1 MTIDDPVHDNTRPSG
16 PSVISA
22 SPAGIRVLLAAAI
35 LMAAFLN
42 GRMLMLV
49 TGYADGDAQTALIP
63 AIVSAAV
70 VGLCWFRMRVTAGRG
85 RR

>member
-1 MTIDDPVHDNTRPSG
+1 MTIDDPADDNTCRGDPR
-16 PSVISA
+16 VISA
-22 SPAGIRVLLAAAI
+22 SPPGIRALLAVAI
-35 LMAAFLN
+35 LVAAFLN
-42 GRMLMLV
+42 ARMLMLL

-70 VGLCWFRMRVTAGRG
+70 VGLCWFRLRVTGG